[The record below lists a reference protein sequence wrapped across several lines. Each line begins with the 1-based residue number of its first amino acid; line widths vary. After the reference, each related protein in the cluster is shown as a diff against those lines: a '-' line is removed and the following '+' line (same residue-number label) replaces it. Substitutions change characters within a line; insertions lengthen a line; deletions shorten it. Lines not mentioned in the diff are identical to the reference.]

1 MMMHLKT
8 SQKTFLIMAGIALI
22 TLAVYWQVSGFE
34 FISFDDNLYVTENK
48 QVLKGLTIE
57 GVAWAFHPDRTG
69 EQTYWHPLTWLSHMT
84 DITLFGTNPGAH
96 HLMNVAIHVLN
107 ALLLFLSLHLMT
119 GAIWKSAFVAAL
131 FALHP
136 INVDSVAWIAERK
149 NLLSTTFW
157 MLTLLAYIRYSRKPG
172 VSGYLLVILCLFLGL
187 LAKPMLVTLPCV
199 LLLLDFWPLGR
210 VRIGQRLPLIS
221 PMSSHTPPFQNAGV
235 MRLMAEK
242 LPLLALALFS
252 ILISLFSLQ
261 TANNLT
267 SGPFAPSVLLRIEN
281 ALVSYAVYLW
291 KLAWPLNLAFYYPYP
306 ASVPLWKTASAAL
319 LIAVLS
325 GTAIFHAR
333 KAPYLAVGWFWFL
346 GALMPVSG
354 LIQGGL
360 WPALADR
367 WAYVPTIGIF
377 IMVAWGLPDLFLNG
391 LRFAKPILSACA
403 IVLLVILSILSFH
416 QTGHWQNNR
425 SLYQHAIAV
434 TSGNYVAHNNLG
446 NVYQT
451 EKNLEAAM
459 AEYKKALEINPVY
472 ALAAYNLGVVMKSK
486 GSHEEAF
493 RFLTRALQLN
503 PNYAKAHDMM
513 GRVLHETGRNEEAI
527 RYFAQAIAIE
537 PDHEKAHNNLSAVL
551 TAMGRYDEAVWQAQE
566 ALRIDPEYAEAH
578 FNIGTA
584 LLRKQNIDKAAH
596 HFQKAI
602 DLKPGMAQA
611 HINLANIYYGRGDMA
626 NAIIHY
632 QKAIQIEPGSAEAHA
647 NLANALRA
655 SGRMD
660 EAIDHYL
667 KAVAADPDL
676 PETHNNLGVAYVFKG
691 EMDKAAACFQKA
703 LSLRPGYES
712 AASNLRR
719 LNELQP

>member
-1 MMMHLKT
+1 MKLSHT
-8 SQKTFLIMAGIALI
+8 IILIPVA
-22 TLAVYWQVSGFE
+22 LAVATIAIYWQVHEFE

-57 GVAWAFHPDRTG
+57 GLIWAFHPDKTG
-69 EQTYWHPLTWLSHMT
+69 EQTYWHPFTWLSHMT
-84 DITLFGTNPGAH
+84 DITIFGENPGAH
-96 HLMNVAIHVLN
+96 HLMNVAIHILN
-107 ALLLFLSLHLMT
+107 ALLLFFTLHLMT

-172 VSGYLLVILCLFLGL
+172 VPGYLLVILCLFLGL
-187 LAKPMLVTLPCV
+187 LAKPMLVTLPCA

-221 PMSSHTPPFQNAGV
+221 PTGSATPSFQNAGV
-235 MRLMAEK
+235 TRLLAEK
-242 LPLLALALFS
+242 LPLLTLALFS
-252 ILISLFSLQ
+252 IAISLFSLQ

-281 ALVSYAVYLW
+281 AMVSYAVYLW
-291 KLAWPLNLAFYYPYP
+291 KLAWPLNLGIYYPYP

-319 LIAVLS
+319 LIGVLS
-325 GTAIFHAR
+325 GTAVFHAR
-333 KAPYLAVGWFWFL
+333 KNPYLAVGWFWFL
-346 GALMPVSG
+346 GALLPVSG

-367 WAYVPTIGIF
+367 WAYVPAIGIF
-377 IMVAWGLPDLFLNG
+377 IIAAWGLPDLFLNG
-391 LRFAKPILSACA
+391 RRVAKPILSACA
-403 IVLLVILSILSFH
+403 IALLFILSILSFH

-446 NVYQT
+446 LVYQT

-472 ALAAYNLGVVMKSK
+472 ALAFYNLGVVMKSK
-486 GSHEEAF
+486 GSYEEAF
-493 RFLTRALQLN
+493 QYLARALQLN
-503 PNYAKAHDMM
+503 PNDAKAHDMM

-527 RYFAQAIAIE
+527 RYFAQAIAIA
-537 PDHEKAHNNLSAVL
+537 PDHEKARNNLSAVL
-551 TAMGRYDEAVWQAQE
+551 TAMGRYDEAIWQARE
-566 ALRIDPEYAEAH
+566 ALRIDPEYADAH

-584 LLRKQNIDKAAH
+584 LVRKQNTEQAAH

-611 HINLANIYYGRGDMA
+611 HISLANIYYGRGDMA
-626 NAIIHY
+626 KAVVHY

-667 KAVAADPDL
+667 KAVAAAPDL

-691 EMDKAAACFQKA
+691 EIDKAAACFQKA
-703 LSLRPGYES
+703 LELRPGYEN
-712 AASNLRR
+712 AANNLRR
-719 LNELQP
+719 LDELQP